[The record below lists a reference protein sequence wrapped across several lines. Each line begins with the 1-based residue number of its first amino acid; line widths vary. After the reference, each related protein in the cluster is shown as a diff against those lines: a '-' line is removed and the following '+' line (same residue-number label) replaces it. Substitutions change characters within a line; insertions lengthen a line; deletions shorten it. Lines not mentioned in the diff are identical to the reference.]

1 MNIAFVS
8 RYLPSNSKAG
18 VGYQA
23 HRLAETL
30 TKRGHRVTVFSQ
42 GPRPDASYGFVSLRT
57 PGSNHLAEPAAF
69 ALAVASVDFA
79 PYDVVHYH
87 GDNQYVNA
95 DTPSVRTFYGTAV
108 WEARFS
114 DNQAYSLLQASN
126 YAMEFLSGMR
136 SDINVAISE
145 STRHALPFVD
155 MVIPVGV
162 DVSLFTPGAKSKTPS
177 ILFVG
182 TLKGRKRGSLLLQ
195 TFLREVLP
203 SHPSARLM
211 MVGVEYVGQHG
222 VTAIRR
228 ASDQQLAELY
238 RLAWIYCSCSSYEG
252 FGVPY
257 LEAMASGTP
266 CVSTPNAG
274 AKEVLPGVG
283 AIVHERDLGKVL
295 CSLIN
300 DDKKR
305 FDMAAAGLARVR
317 EYRFE
322 NIAARYEA
330 AYERARR
337 GGNGRRAAR
346 IRFSDMVETM
356 YGVICQGR

>member
-1 MNIAFVS
+1 LNIAFVS
-8 RYLPSNSKAG
+8 RYLPSNSRAG

-23 HRLAETL
+23 HRLAEAL
-30 TKRGHRVTVFSQ
+30 TKKGHRVTVFSQ
-42 GPRPDASYGFVSLRT
+42 GTRPDASYGFVPLRT
-57 PGSNHLAEPAAF
+57 TRSNHLAEPAAF

-87 GDNQYVNA
+87 GDNQYVTTN
-95 DTPSVRTFYGTAV
+95 TPSVRTFYGSAV

-126 YAMEFLSGMR
+126 YAMEFLSAMR
-136 SDINVAISE
+136 SHVNVAISQ
-145 STRHALPFVD
+145 STRQALPFVD

-162 DVSLFTPGAKSKTPS
+162 DVSLFRPGTKSNTPS

-182 TLKGRKRGSLLLQ
+182 TLKGRKRGNLLLQ

-203 SHPSARLM
+203 RHRSARLV
-211 MVGVEYVGQHG
+211 MVGVEHGAQHG
-222 VTAIRR
+222 VITMSH
-228 ASDQQLAELY
+228 ASDQQLAQLY
-238 RLAWIYCSCSSYEG
+238 RSAWIYCCCSNYEG

-266 CVSTPNAG
+266 CVSTPNEG

-283 AIVHERDLGKVL
+283 VIVHERDLGEVL
-295 CSLIN
+295 CSLI
-300 DDKKR
+300 DDEKKR
-305 FDMAAAGLARVR
+305 SDMAAAGLAMVR

-322 NIAARYEA
+322 NVAARYEA

-337 GGNGRRAAR
+337 GGNGHRAAR
-346 IRFSDMVETM
+346 VRFSDMVETM
-356 YGVICQGR
+356 YRVISQGR